1 MPEFVHLHNHTSFS
15 LLDAA
20 CTPKQ
25 LIDAAKQDGQKAIA
39 LTDHGVMFGCFEFYK
54 YAKTVGVKPIIGCE
68 VYLAVGKMTDRE
80 RVMASGKKRNYYH
93 LVLLAKNE
101 AGYKNLIKLTSIGH
115 TSGYYYKPRID
126 FDVLRKHHEGLIAT
140 SACISGPINAPLLN
154 NDFDKARE
162 NALILKEIF
171 GDDFYVE
178 LQDHGLPEDKV
189 ILHHAP
195 ILAKELG
202 IKVVVSN
209 DSHYIKKENAAAHN
223 VMLHITKDASFAK
236 ETQFDVRRDLRY
248 RVPEMYLKSQEQMVK
263 LFKQF
268 PEGIESTL
276 EIADKIDLTIP
287 TSLQMPQFPI
297 PEDSAAATLEDYLEE
312 LTRKGLEE
320 RYKNLTH
327 EILERAAFELS
338 VINKMGYAGYFLIVE
353 DFIRAARD
361 MSVRVGP
368 GRGSAAG
375 SIVAYA
381 LRITDID
388 PIKFDLLFERFLN
401 PERVSMPDIDVDF
414 SDDKRDQVIDYVK
427 RKYGSDSVAQI
438 ITFGTL
444 SSRAVLKDVGRV
456 LGIELSTI
464 NSITDKIPVVLGKV
478 PALADALELP
488 ELKWVK
494 ESPDQR
500 IKDLIEFSLTLEG
513 LSRNSS
519 LHAAGVVIA
528 PGPVSDFVPV
538 FQTPTTEPATQ
549 YDMKNLEEA
558 GLLKMDF
565 LGLRTLS
572 IIDNTLEQ
580 IKTNFGI
587 DVDIDTIDQNIPLVY
602 DMFGRGQTTG
612 IFQFESEGMQA
623 ALRRLKPTCLDDLI
637 AMNALYRPGPMANID
652 LFIDRKHGISIPE
665 YAHPA
670 MEPILNK
677 TYGVIV
683 YQEQVMQLVQTL
695 AGFSLS
701 QADIMRRAMGKKDA
715 KIMQQQQEIFVAGAK
730 NTLDISSDLA
740 AEIFAMIA
748 KFADY
753 GFNKSHSAAY
763 AHLAY
768 QTAWLKVHYP
778 AEFLAANMSA
788 ELNDQKKIVS
798 LMEEARRYDIS
809 ILPPDVN
816 RSMATF
822 VAVNKQIYFGMAGI
836 KGVGINAVEGVM
848 RARAEAPFVSIFDF
862 SLRVDSKI
870 SNKRVLEALVC
881 SGAFDSLQNGNR
893 AQMFSAIEPAIE
905 YAKRVQNGG
914 VTGMDSLFGGT
925 DNLKLKE
932 PDLPNIPQWPENER
946 LSREREVLNFYV
958 SGHPLQQHTMA
969 VRSFSTFSVGN
980 APDNVTGKPAKLC
993 GMITDVRTR
1002 LDRRDNTIAFV
1013 RAEQFNGSFECVF
1026 WSDKYKAHGH
1036 LLQPEAVLVFQGKVE
1051 ISGDSTKMIVDEV
1064 YSIEDAQKKLVR
1076 GYVIE
1081 LDVETTTVES
1091 LHELKKLFP
1100 ESSSQTNMTFHIKKP
1115 TGDVDYM
1122 ANVHGEVNAKTT
1134 GVLCKIFKEQNVHF
1148 QL

>member
-1 MPEFVHLHNHTSFS
+1 MSEFVHLHNHTSFS

-25 LIDAAKQDGQKAIA
+25 LINAAVADGQKALA

-54 YAKTVGVKPIIGCE
+54 YAKKVGVKPIIGCE
-68 VYLAVGKMTDRE
+68 VYLAVGKMTDKE

-115 TSGYYYKPRID
+115 TAGYYYKPRID
-126 FDVLRKHHEGLIAT
+126 FDLLRKHHEGLIAT
-140 SACISGPINAPLLN
+140 SACLSGPINAPLLN
-154 NDFDKARE
+154 NDYDKARE
-162 NALILKEIF
+162 NALTLKEIF

-189 ILHHAP
+189 VLEQAP
-195 ILAKELG
+195 RLAKELG
-202 IKVVVSN
+202 IKIVVSN
-209 DSHYIKKENAAAHN
+209 DAHYIKQENAAAHN
-223 VMLHITKDASFAK
+223 VLLHITRDASFVK
-236 ETQFDVRRDLRY
+236 ETHFDVRKDLRY
-248 RVPEMYLKSQEQMVK
+248 RVPEMYLKSQNQMVK
-263 LFKQF
+263 LFKKF
-268 PEGIESTL
+268 PEGIDSTL
-276 EIADKIDLTIP
+276 EIAEKIDLTIP
-287 TSLQMPQFPI
+287 TTLQMPQFPI
-297 PEDSAAATLEDYLEE
+297 PEDSGAATLEDYLEE
-312 LTRKGLEE
+312 LTRKGLEA
-320 RYKNLTH
+320 RYPNVTQD
-327 EILERAAFELS
+327 ILDRASFELS

-361 MSVRVGP
+361 MSIRVGP

-414 SDDKRDQVIDYVK
+414 SDDKRDKVIDYVK

-456 LGIELSTI
+456 LGIELSVI

-494 ESPDQR
+494 ESQDKR

-538 FQTPTTEPATQ
+538 YQTPTTEPATQ

-572 IIDNTLEQ
+572 IIDNTLLQ
-580 IKTNFGI
+580 IKNNYGV
-587 DVDIDTIDQNIPLVY
+587 DVDLDTIDQDLPAVY
-602 DMFGRGQTTG
+602 AMFSKGQTTG
-612 IFQFESEGMQA
+612 IFQFESDGMQS

-652 LFIDRKHGISIPE
+652 LFIDRKHGISKPE

-701 QADIMRRAMGKKDA
+701 QADIMRRAMGKKDT
-715 KIMQQQQEIFVAGAK
+715 KIMQQQQDLFVVGAK
-730 NTLDISSDLA
+730 KTLDISEELA
-740 AEIFAMIA
+740 AEIFAMVA

-763 AHLAY
+763 AYLAF
-768 QTAWLKVHYP
+768 QTAWLKVQYP

-798 LMEEARRYDIS
+798 LMDEARRYGIS

-822 VAVNKQIYFGMAGI
+822 VADKTQIYFGMAGI
-836 KGVGINAVEGVM
+836 KGVGVNAVEGIIT
-848 RARAEAPFVSIFDF
+848 ARNQAPFNSIFDF
-862 SLRVDSKI
+862 TLRIDSKI

-881 SGAFDSLQNGNR
+881 SGAFDSIQNGNR
-893 AQMFSAIEPAIE
+893 AQLFAAIEPAME
-905 YAKRVQNGG
+905 YSRRVHSGG
-914 VTGMDSLFGGT
+914 MAHMDSLFGGGEE
-925 DNLKLKE
+925 LKPVE
-932 PDLPNIPQWPENER
+932 PELPNIPQWPENER
-946 LSREREVLNFYV
+946 LSKEREVLNFYV
-958 SGHPLQQHTMA
+958 SGHPLQQYTMS
-969 VRSFSTFSVGN
+969 VRSFSSFSIGN
-980 APDNVTGKPAKLC
+980 APEFQSGKHVKLC
-993 GMITDVRTR
+993 GMIVDVRTR
-1002 LDRRDNTIAFV
+1002 LDKRDNTIAFV
-1013 RAEQFNGSFECVF
+1013 KAEQFNGSFECVF
-1026 WSDKYKAHGH
+1026 WNDKYKLFGH
-1036 LLQPEAVLVFQGKVE
+1036 LLRPEAVLVFCGKVE
-1051 ISGDSTKMIVDEV
+1051 IAGDSTKMIVDEV
-1064 YSIEDAQKKLVR
+1064 FTIDDARKRLAR
-1076 GYVIE
+1076 GYVVE
-1081 LDVETTTVES
+1081 LDVETATEES
-1091 LHELKKLFP
+1091 LVLLKNSIP
-1100 ESSSQTNMTFHIKKP
+1100 QSSGQTSITFHVKKP
-1115 TGDVDYM
+1115 GGDVDYI
-1122 ANVHGEVNAKTT
+1122 ATVNGEVSDQTT
-1134 GVLCKIFKEQNVHF
+1134 VVLCKIFSEGNVHL
-1148 QL
+1148 QT